1 MVHRQM
7 DTVYSRIF
15 RSSSEPIQILGFFLP
30 GDGSESRRQK
40 QTKLIKNSTDG
51 NDLGLI

>member
-1 MVHRQM
+1 MVDRQI

-15 RSSSEPIQILGFFLP
+15 RANLDLRIFLP

-40 QTKLIKNSTDG
+40 QTKLIKNSTGG